1 MRASDVFNGLEPLTP
16 IELKRINQKSVY
28 DYIYEVGTTSKLDIS
43 INLKLSLPTVAASVS
58 TFMEQGLVVNSG
70 VYSSTGGRKAQMFA
84 CNEKA
89 RIAIGVEV
97 LKEQAQIVAIDL
109 YAAILQ
115 EATLEVPFQN
125 NDEYYRTLGAWINN
139 FVDSLPFDKSFT
151 LGVGIALQGLIS
163 FDGETV
169 SYSEILN
176 ATGVTRNTFQQY
188 IDLPCVLIHD
198 TEAAALSEVWKRKD
212 LSNAIYLALN
222 RNFGGTL
229 ILNGHVQNTRDISS
243 GCIEHM
249 CINPNG
255 ELCYCGKQ
263 GCVETF
269 CSANSLKNAAQI
281 ELDEFFSRVH
291 SGDARSSKIWRNYL
305 RYLAITID
313 NIRMIVDGEFI
324 LGGYLMQYINDDDLA
339 LLIEYVKQQ
348 CAFDASSFTIL
359 TGRYREKA
367 PKLGAGIALIDR
379 FFNSF

>member
-324 LGGYLMQYINDDDLA
+324 LGGYLMQYINDD
-339 LLIEYVKQQ
+339 
-348 CAFDASSFTIL
+348 
-359 TGRYREKA
+359 
-367 PKLGAGIALIDR
+367 
-379 FFNSF
+379 

>member
-1 MRASDVFNGLEPLTP
+1 
-16 IELKRINQKSVY
+16 
-28 DYIYEVGTTSKLDIS
+28 
-43 INLKLSLPTVAASVS
+43 
-58 TFMEQGLVVNSG
+58 
-70 VYSSTGGRKAQMFA
+70 MFA
-84 CNEKA
+84 CNAQA
-89 RIAIGVEV
+89 RIAIGVEL
-97 LKEQAQIVAIDL
+97 LKEEVQIVAIDL
-109 YAAILQ
+109 YATILE
-115 EATLEVPFQN
+115 EATLEVPFEN
-125 NDEYYRTLGAWINN
+125 NDEYYKTLGTWINE
-139 FVDSLPFDKSFT
+139 FVNALPYEKAIN

-163 FDGETV
+163 YDGEVV

-176 ATGVTRNTFQQY
+176 ATGVVREAFQRY
-188 IDLPCVLIHD
+188 IELPCSLIHD
-198 TEAAALSEVWKRKD
+198 TEAAALAEVWKRKD
-212 LSNAIYLALN
+212 LSNAIYIALN

-255 ELCYCGKQ
+255 DLCYCGKQ

-269 CSANSLKNAAQI
+269 CSANSLKEAAQI
-281 ELDEFFSRVH
+281 ELSEFFTRVH
-291 SGDARSSKIWRNYL
+291 GGDARSLKIWRSYL

-324 LGGYLMQYINDDDLA
+324 LGGYLMQFLNEDDLN

-348 CAFDASSFTIL
+348 CAFDASSFTIR

-379 FFNSF
+379 FFGSF